1 LDIFSA
7 VKSLRAQGLG
17 TSLAVLVALG
27 GIAALPAGSSARKT
41 LAAQVTYSAPAAPTG
56 VKATHGGRGLIVSWK
71 APPAGSPP
79 VTNYVIHAG
88 PGSCPITV
96 GATRRSA
103 VLPIARGQ
111 TAARPEVHAVNAY
124 GYSPAATSTRTFKV
138 SATRGYRNIQVL
150 QFSDFHGALETS
162 DGNIGAAVLKT
173 AFQRDRTHSP
183 STFTAISGDSIGG
196 APPIS
201 SAFEERPTIEALN
214 LMKADVSTFGN
225 HEHDRKLDHLRQMID
240 LSNFRWTVANYSTL
254 KPLEGA
260 KHKATSYVILKRGG
274 VKVGFVGMNTP
285 ETKDLVAPGNL
296 EYAPGKE
303 VTIGAGVQSVQKK
316 IDAARKAGAEIV
328 IALVHQG
335 WSTNE
340 AGKALGPLVTVAGQ
354 LKHVAAVYG
363 GHTHQPYASIT
374 SGNTTVETKNSGQ
387 EYSRLQVC
395 LNKRSGKVAG
405 TAVQVV
411 GKKDVAKLKPDRATA
426 ELVAGYQ
433 KQLGAKYDVKL
444 GAVSGVFPRGGT
456 PPVERSGET
465 PMGDITADALRA
477 RYRTDLVITNG
488 GGIRDTLPAAG
499 YIPNLQPPII
509 RPPSPAASYDV
520 LLGDVMTVYPFNSA
534 AATSTVSGQQLWRAL
549 ENGVSKWPGDGRFP
563 QISGFRF
570 TFNPDLPAG
579 QRILSV
585 TKPDGTPIAA
595 DSTSYT
601 ITVVD
606 YMAFGGDGYSD
617 FFNPTQ
623 AKIQGPFADV
633 LIDLLKA
640 DMAAGRVTQ
649 VPALDGRITRVG
661 G

>member
-1 LDIFSA
+1 MTFSGISVRRRAIPAA
-7 VKSLRAQGLG
+7 VASTALLAGVFAGAGAQAK
-17 TSLAVLVALG
+17 TSRVAQ
-27 GIAALPAGSSARKT
+27 AA
-41 LAAQVTYSAPAAPTG
+41 YSVPAAPTG
-56 VKATHGGRGLIVSWK
+56 VSARKVKGGVLVRWT
-71 APPAGSPP
+71 APAAGSPP
-79 VTNYVIHAG
+79 VTNYVVHSG
-88 PGSCPITV
+88 PGSCPVTTGPQSTSV
-96 GATRRSA
+96 VMPVAK
-103 VLPIARGQ
+103 GQ
-111 TAARPEVHAVNAY
+111 TQARPEVNAVNAY
-124 GYSPAATSTRTFKV
+124 GYSPSARSSRSLKV
-138 SATRGYRNIQVL
+138 SATSSYRNVQVI

-162 DGNIGAAVLKT
+162 DNNIGAAVLET
-173 AFQRDRTHSP
+173 AFQKDRTHSP

-240 LSNFRWTVANYSTL
+240 LSNFKWTVANYSSLEPL
-254 KPLEGA
+254 KGK
-260 KHKATSYVILKRGG
+260 KHSTKPYVILDRGG

-296 EYAPGKE
+296 EYAAGKE
-303 VTIGAGVQSVQKK
+303 IAIGAGVASVQKK
-316 IDAARKAGAEIV
+316 VDAARKAGAQVV
-328 IALVHQG
+328 IALIHQG

-374 SGNTTVETKNSGQ
+374 TGNTTVETRNSGQ

-395 LNKRSGKVAG
+395 LNRKTGKVKG
-405 TAVQVV
+405 TAVQVI
-411 GKKDVAKLKPDRATA
+411 GKKDVAGLKPDKTTA
-426 ELVAGYQ
+426 AMVAGYQ

-444 GAVSGVFPRGGT
+444 GSVNGVFPRGGT

-477 RYRTDLVITNG
+477 RYGTDFVMTNG

-499 YIPNLQPPII
+499 YIPNLNPPIT
-509 RPPSPAASYDV
+509 RPPTPAAAYDV

-534 AATSTVSGQQLWRAL
+534 AATSTVTGEQLWKAL

-563 QISGFRF
+563 QIAGFRF
-570 TFNPDLPAG
+570 SFDPNLPA
-579 QRILSV
+579 QERIKSV
-585 TKPDGTPIAA
+585 TRLDGTPIAK
-595 DSTSYT
+595 DSTVYT

-606 YMAFGGDGYSD
+606 YMAFGGDGYAD
-617 FFNPTQ
+617 FFNPTT

-633 LIDLLKA
+633 LIDVLKA

-649 VPALDGRITRVG
+649 VPALDGRITNVG
-661 G
+661 AP

>member
-1 LDIFSA
+1 M
-7 VKSLRAQGLG
+7 
-17 TSLAVLVALG
+17 SLALVGGAVALTS
-27 GIAALPAGSSARKT
+27 LPAGAGAQGQASYSVPDAPSNV
-41 LAAQVTYSAPAAPTG
+41 AA
-56 VKATHGGRGLIVSWK
+56 KEERGRIRVSWT

-79 VTNYVIHAG
+79 ITNYVVHAG
-88 PGSCPITV
+88 PGSCPVTL
-96 GATRRSA
+96 GPGRTSTT
-103 VLPIARGQ
+103 LPVAKGQ
-111 TAARPEVHAVNAY
+111 KRARPVVHAVNAY
-124 GYSPAATSTRTFKV
+124 GYSPSAASTRELKV
-138 SATRGYRNIQVL
+138 SGGSTYRNIQVL
-150 QFSDFHGALETS
+150 QFSDFHGALEAS
-162 DGNIGAAVLKT
+162 DNNIGAAVLET
-173 AFQRDRTHSP
+173 AFQKDRTLSK

-240 LSNFRWTVANYSTL
+240 LSKFKWTVANYSTL
-254 KPLEGA
+254 KPLAG
-260 KHKATSYVILKRGG
+260 KKNKTKPYVIVERGG

-303 VTIGAGVQSVQKK
+303 IGIGAGVQSVQKQV
-316 IDAARKAGAEIV
+316 DAARKAGAEVV

-340 AGKALGPLVTVAGQ
+340 AGNALGPLVTVAGQ
-354 LKHVAAVYG
+354 LKRVAAVYG

-374 SGNTTVETKNSGQ
+374 AGNTTVETKNSGQ

-395 LNKRSGKVAG
+395 LNRKTGKVKG
-405 TAVQVV
+405 TAVQVI
-411 GKKDVAKLKPDRATA
+411 GKKDVANLKPDKATA
-426 ELVAGYQ
+426 EMVAGYQ
-433 KQLGAKYDVKL
+433 KQLGAKYDVKV
-444 GAVSGVFPRGGT
+444 GAVDGVFPRGGT

-477 RYRTDLVITNG
+477 RYKTDFVLTTG

-499 YIPNLQPPII
+499 YIPNVKIV
-509 RPPSPAASYDV
+509 RPPGPTPYDV
-520 LLGDVMTVYPFNSA
+520 LLGDVMTVYPFPNN
-534 AATSTVSGQQLWRAL
+534 AATSTVTGQQLWKAL

-570 TFNPDLPAG
+570 TFNPDLPVGA
-579 QRILSV
+579 RILSV
-585 TKPDGTPIAA
+585 TRPDGTPIAA
-595 DSTSYT
+595 DTTSYT
-601 ITVVD
+601 ITTLDYVV
-606 YMAFGGDGYSD
+606 YGGDGYGEL
-617 FFNPTQ
+617 FNPTT
-623 AKIQGPFADV
+623 AKIQGPFVDV
-633 LIDLLKA
+633 FIDLLKG

-649 VPALDGRITRVG
+649 VPAPDGRITRVG

>member
-1 LDIFSA
+1 MA
-7 VKSLRAQGLG
+7 KGQ
-17 TSLAVLVALG
+17 
-27 GIAALPAGSSARKT
+27 RK
-41 LAAQVTYSAPAAPTG
+41 
-56 VKATHGGRGLIVSWK
+56 
-71 APPAGSPP
+71 
-79 VTNYVIHAG
+79 
-88 PGSCPITV
+88 
-96 GATRRSA
+96 
-103 VLPIARGQ
+103 
-111 TAARPEVHAVNAY
+111 ARPVVHAVNAY
-124 GYSPAATSTRTFKV
+124 GYSPAATAPRELKV
-138 SATRGYRNIQVL
+138 SGGGTYRNIQVL
-150 QFSDFHGALETS
+150 QFSDFHGALEAS
-162 DGNIGAAVLKT
+162 DNNIGAAVLET
-173 AFQRDRTHSP
+173 AFQKDRALSK

-201 SAFEERPTIEALN
+201 SAFEERPTIQALN

-240 LSNFRWTVANYSTL
+240 LSKFKWTVANYSTL
-254 KPLEGA
+254 KPLAG
-260 KHKATSYVILKRGG
+260 KKKRTKPFVIVERGG

-285 ETKDLVAPGNL
+285 ETRDLVAPGNL
-296 EYAPGKE
+296 EYAPGRE
-303 VTIGAGVQSVQKK
+303 IAIGAGVASVQKQV
-316 IDAARKAGAEIV
+316 DAARKAGAQVV

-335 WSTNE
+335 WSSNE
-340 AGKALGPLVTVAGQ
+340 AGNALGPLVTVAGQ

-374 SGNTTVETKNSGQ
+374 AGNTTVETKNSGQ

-395 LNKRSGKVAG
+395 LNRKTGKVKG
-405 TAVQVV
+405 TAVQVI
-411 GKKDVAKLKPDRATA
+411 GKKDVASFKPDKATS

-433 KQLGAKYDVKL
+433 KRLGAKYDVKL
-444 GAVSGVFPRGGT
+444 GSVNGVFPRGGT
-456 PPVERSGET
+456 PPVERAGET

-477 RYRTDLVITNG
+477 HYKTDFVMTNG

-499 YIPNLQPPII
+499 YIPNLSPPIA
-509 RPPSPAASYDV
+509 RPPAPAAAYDV

-534 AATSTVSGQQLWRAL
+534 AATSTVSGAQLWKAL

-570 TFNPDLPAG
+570 SFNPELPAG
-579 QRILSV
+579 SRILSV
-585 TKPDGTPIAA
+585 TRLDGTPIAA
-595 DSTSYT
+595 DATSYT

-606 YMAFGGDGYSD
+606 YMAYGGDGYAD
-617 FFNPTQ
+617 FFNPTS

-633 LIDLLKA
+633 LIEVLKA